1 MIINI
6 ILAIETV
13 WLLTIYGHR
22 AFDAFDR
29 AEARFQEVLEADLYK
44 D

>member
-1 MIINI
+1 MIWQAIA
-6 ILAIETV
+6 AIETV

-22 AFDAFDR
+22 AFDAWDR
-29 AEARFQEVLEADLYK
+29 ASAKFDELMEADLYK